1 MTADRIIAATLSR
14 APSAMRSNSLSKDA
28 DSDVDIS
35 RSLSFLSPG
44 SSTSSSSSSSDV
56 SVALEE
62 EEDEEAGK
70 ESSTTA
76 LTPHSALLACENVP
90 LADIGEMVRNM
101 SDDKVTNRATNAYYF
116 VACEIRDT
124 ERSYFRDLELLS
136 DVSSVLQATTSL
148 YSSFFFSFAKRSR
161 TRVCCFLSRSPNC
174 LEIWVCLR
182 PFTGIFLRK

>member
-44 SSTSSSSSSSDV
+44 SSTSSSSDV

-148 YSSFFFSFAKRSR
+148 YSSFFFSVSRRDRELAFAAS
-161 TRVCCFLSRSPNC
+161 
-174 LEIWVCLR
+174 
-182 PFTGIFLRK
+182 